1 MSNAAMRMTQQRRL
15 ALEELQRVPC
25 HPTADELYDRLRK
38 QMPRISLGT
47 VYRNLEILCRSGLA
61 KKLVAGGHQARFDG
75 MVTPHSHVHCVR
87 CGRVADVKTDPLP
100 DLAARAVPAEGY
112 KILDCRL
119 EFAGICRNCQKHDH
133 GSGRRGPAKHPRR
146 KDG

>member
-1 MSNAAMRMTQQRRL
+1 M
-15 ALEELQRVPC
+15 PC
-25 HPTADELYDRLRK
+25 HPTADELYERLRK
-38 QMPRISLGT
+38 RMPRISLGT
-47 VYRNLEILCRSGLA
+47 VYRNLEILCQTGAA
-61 KKLVAGGHQARFDG
+61 KKLLAGGHQARFDG

-87 CGRVADVKTDPLP
+87 CGKVADVKIGPLP

-119 EFAGICRNCQKHDH
+119 EFAGICPTCQEYNHRP
-133 GSGRRGPAKHPRR
+133 GRRGPATHLRR